1 LKHIILDTDPGVDD
15 ALALILAFNS
25 PELKVEAITTVA
37 GNVCHSKAH
46 RNAKQILE
54 FMEYTSIPVCSG
66 AEKPLVKNP
75 GNAEDFHGKTGLGN
89 AKLPKP
95 RIKTDSRNAVQMIHD
110 KVDELG
116 KDLTLIAIGPLT
128 NIAASIISD
137 PSIPKRVG
145 GLVIMGCAYNLSPYG
160 YGNASPVSE
169 FNIWYDPEAAKIV
182 FNSKIPLVCAGL
194 DVTMFPEYKMSVK
207 MFNKIKSKNTKYS
220 KLIVDLCTNIIDK
233 FNGFS
238 LHDPMAIVYVIDPS
252 IFKTKFYKVDIETK
266 GELTTGMTVVE
277 RRIFHNLKDGINA
290 EIILEI
296 NAKKFHNLILKR
308 VVGD

>member
-1 LKHIILDTDPGVDD
+1 
-15 ALALILAFNS
+15 
-25 PELKVEAITTVA
+25 
-37 GNVCHSKAH
+37 
-46 RNAKQILE
+46 
-54 FMEYTSIPVCSG
+54 
-66 AEKPLVKNP
+66 
-75 GNAEDFHGKTGLGN
+75 
-89 AKLPKP
+89 
-95 RIKTDSRNAVQMIHD
+95 MIHD

-116 KDLTLIAIGPLT
+116 KGLTLIAIGPLT

-145 GLVIMGCAYNLSPYG
+145 GLVIMGGAYNLLPYG

-194 DVTMFPEYKMSVK
+194 DVTTFPEYRMSVK

-220 KLIVDLCTNIIDK
+220 KLIVGLCTNIIDK

-238 LHDPMAIVYVIDPS
+238 LHDPMAIAYVIDPS

-266 GELTTGMTVVE
+266 GELTSGMTVVE
-277 RRIFHNLKDGINA
+277 RRIFQNLKDEIKA
-290 EIILEI
+290 EIILEV
-296 NAKKFHNLILKR
+296 NAKKFHNLIVKR